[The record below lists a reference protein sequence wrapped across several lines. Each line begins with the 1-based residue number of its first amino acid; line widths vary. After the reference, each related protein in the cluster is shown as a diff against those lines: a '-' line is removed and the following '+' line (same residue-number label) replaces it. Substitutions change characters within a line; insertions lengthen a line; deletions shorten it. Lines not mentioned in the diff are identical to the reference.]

1 MAWIEFH
8 PSDIVRLKKF
18 HDLRKS
24 CNWSSFECL
33 GFLGRFWGLVIEV
46 RENGDVSDWDA
57 DYLTEVM
64 GFTDQVGKRAWDA
77 LRQHGWLET
86 KDGGKVVVHD
96 WLDYAGAF
104 LRGKYSGEKQR
115 PKLVEIWAFH
125 GREYGSNSKPIGN
138 LSGTDREPILP
149 NLTVP
154 NHTVP
159 DLKEEKSKERACKFV
174 PGGSFWKTCRDLFLT
189 GSSELSSV
197 TWPSSGMMLDGRC
210 WELTRPAPRTKEKD
224 GSLWP
229 TLTAS
234 QRGATTAERNAKR
247 LGGVSLESALA
258 RWESPKN
265 RKNGPGVHGGLNPNF
280 LEWFMGFPTGWT
292 ERKLSET
299 RKSRSMRR

>member
-174 PGGSFWKTCRDLFLT
+174 PPSPSEVSEYGKSIGFAIDGVRFCAFYESKGWVVGKSPMKNWKAAVQTWKGNSHSTKKAEPVKTNAQDL
-189 GSSELSSV
+189 GA
-197 TWPSSGMMLDGRC
+197 ML
-210 WELTRPAPRTKEKD
+210 KV
-224 GSLWP
+224 
-229 TLTAS
+229 
-234 QRGATTAERNAKR
+234 Q
-247 LGGVSLESALA
+247 
-258 RWESPKN
+258 
-265 RKNGPGVHGGLNPNF
+265 GLV
-280 LEWFMGFPTGWT
+280 
-292 ERKLSET
+292 
-299 RKSRSMRR
+299 